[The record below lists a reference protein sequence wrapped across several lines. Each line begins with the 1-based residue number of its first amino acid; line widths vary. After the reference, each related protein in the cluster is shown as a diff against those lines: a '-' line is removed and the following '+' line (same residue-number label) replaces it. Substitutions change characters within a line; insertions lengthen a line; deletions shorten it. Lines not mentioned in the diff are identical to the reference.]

1 MDDKRIKITGLEIPF
16 IDLVILMVK
25 LAFASIPAFI
35 IIYFI
40 FALLGVFFNGI
51 FGMFMMHPALSIP

>member
-1 MDDKRIKITGLEIPF
+1 MDDKKVKITGLEIPF

-25 LAFASIPAFI
+25 LAFASIPAI
-35 IIYFI
+35 IVIYFI

-51 FGMFMMHPALSIP
+51 FGMFLMHPAL